1 MIGVNSCPRLEL
13 VRTRPEI
20 LPRAKNQL
28 WGVLVSSINSGHIN
42 ISIPANRPGICT
54 LSRRPWIDSIYPVPA
69 FGTRNTCNR
78 VGRLDLG
85 GEKLGLFE
93 ENSDYL
99 METWGAKILFA

>member
-1 MIGVNSCPRLEL
+1 MKATTHFSLVMQNYRHCVQKRRL
-13 VRTRPEI
+13 
-20 LPRAKNQL
+20 KYD
-28 WGVLVSSINSGHIN
+28 
-42 ISIPANRPGICT
+42 T
-54 LSRRPWIDSIYPVPA
+54 LSSVPA
-69 FGTRNTCNR
+69 YGTRNTCNR